1 MNFINLKSFH
11 INKKKIII
19 KKMFDFIKS
28 MDIYGDFKSNEIY
41 SLFKTDSSELN
52 LKLFSSLQQFHK
64 TNEFFNY
71 YSKQDCQ
78 NVLDI
83 FNDLTSIISKIY
95 EEDKNNTFKSEI
107 DKYLTDISKIIYL
120 LYLIQK
126 NNELLCNLL
135 QNTKKYL
142 KKFYIENQNKS
153 NLKEKIKN
161 CINDLMIYS
170 EIASKRNYSRRSTKE
185 NTISPINIHFGHNLG
200 KSFQFE
206 NNTNE
211 EEFLLFQCC
220 TPKFEEDEDEIIEVN
235 EEQSCFN
242 NLNIEN
248 KSEFKDES
256 NKKDSKK
263 TIETIGSS
271 LSIRHMKFV
280 YDSDDETK
288 RAIKKNKTVK
298 MAINFSNPKNFFK
311 KKSISNEIN
320 ENSINNDSDSENKFN
335 VRSIKS
341 TKILTK
347 FLNIISN
354 LYKKGEINMQQKLAI
369 KQLIIRDSDSII
381 EKFFQHNLSKNNDT
395 NFKTKYIKKFLLEQI
410 KNLKI

>member
-1 MNFINLKSFH
+1 
-11 INKKKIII
+11 
-19 KKMFDFIKS
+19 MFDFIKS

-142 KKFYIENQNKS
+142 TKFYIENQNKS

-288 RAIKKNKTVK
+288 RVIKKNKTIK